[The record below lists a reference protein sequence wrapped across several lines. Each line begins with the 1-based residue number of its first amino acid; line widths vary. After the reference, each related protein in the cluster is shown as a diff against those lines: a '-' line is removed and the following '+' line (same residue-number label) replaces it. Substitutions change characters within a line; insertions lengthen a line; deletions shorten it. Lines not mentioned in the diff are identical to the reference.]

1 MNRNHG
7 IPLALV
13 AFGTALVTALGKT
26 ILENEELI
34 SLLALVAGMAAVAVA
49 LTWGYMEW
57 WKRGQ
62 FDPAV
67 LLAVNK
73 PYRGTGLDPHARER
87 NLIYNR
93 AVAAGFF
100 ANLATGVVFLLIE
113 NATVKELVVIGFGW
127 LVWSAVIGFSVPWL
141 WRIVFYHM
149 RPSRKRTEEDVESQL

>member
-1 MNRNHG
+1 MNRSTG

-13 AFGTALVTALGKT
+13 VFGTTLINALGKT

-34 SLLALVAGMAAVAVA
+34 SLMAYVSGLAAVAVV

-62 FDPAV
+62 FDPVVLQAV
-67 LLAVNK
+67 AK
-73 PYRGTGLDPHARER
+73 PYFGKGLDPYARER

-93 AVAAGFF
+93 AVAVGFLS
-100 ANLATGVVFLLIE
+100 NLATGVVFLLLE
-113 NATVKELVVIGFGW
+113 NATLNEKIVFGVGWVIWSMVIGF
-127 LVWSAVIGFSVPWL
+127 ATPWL

-149 RPSRKRTEEDVESQL
+149 RPSRKRAEPSE